1 MLELN
6 LQEIVKAT
14 KGALLKE
21 ADVKEIK
28 AVSTDTRK
36 IEEGTMF
43 IALKGENFNGNNY
56 VLDAFNKG
64 AKIAIVD
71 EVKCDLNELKE
82 DVALIKVQ
90 NTGRALMDLAKFYR
104 EKLGLK
110 VVGITGSAGKTSTK
124 DLVAAVLSYK
134 YKVFKTKG
142 NFNNEIG
149 LPLMIL
155 ELDSTYDVAIL
166 EMGMRGLGQIKE
178 LAEIA
183 SPDLGI
189 ITNIGI
195 SHIEILKTRENILKA
210 KMEIATFFDKNN
222 TLVVCGNDDFLG
234 ALPEA
239 EYKIVKTGV
248 GENFKIGAKNI
259 ALEELSSKFTVYDGE
274 KEEEFSLDMPGE
286 HNISNLMLGI
296 AIAKELGV
304 SFEEMKRGL
313 KNIEAT
319 SMRLELIKKDGFS
332 ILNDCYNS
340 SPVAV
345 KSAIDV
351 MKNIEGKRRIA
362 VLGTMRE
369 LGHKSEEAHEE
380 IGKYA
385 KENGIEKVLCFG
397 DFSENIKEGYGEGC
411 TVYENKEELIKDL
424 LNIICDGDI
433 ILVKASRSLKFEEIT
448 KALLEKQM
456 ELRR

>member
-351 MKNIEGKRRIA
+351 IKNIEGKRRIA

-448 KALLEKQM
+448 KALLEK
-456 ELRR
+456 

>member
-56 VLDAFNKG
+56 VLEAFNKG

-82 DVALIKVQ
+82 DVALIKVE

-124 DLVAAVLSYK
+124 DLVAAVLSDK

-385 KENGIEKVLCFG
+385 KENGIEKVLCLG

-424 LNIICDGDI
+424 LNIICEGDI

-448 KALLEKQM
+448 KALLEK
-456 ELRR
+456 

>member
-56 VLDAFNKG
+56 VLEAFNKG

-124 DLVAAVLSYK
+124 DLVAAVLSDK

-234 ALPEA
+234 VLPEA

-448 KALLEKQM
+448 KALLEK
-456 ELRR
+456 

>member
-90 NTGRALMDLAKFYR
+90 DTGRALMDLAKFYR

-124 DLVAAVLSYK
+124 DLVAAVLSDK

-239 EYKIVKTGV
+239 QYKIVKTGV
-248 GENFKIGAKNI
+248 GENFEIGAKNI

-369 LGHKSEEAHEE
+369 LGHKSEEAHME

-411 TVYENKEELIKDL
+411 TVYENKEELINDL
-424 LNIICDGDI
+424 LNIICEGDI

-448 KALLEKQM
+448 KALLEK
-456 ELRR
+456 

>member
-56 VLDAFNKG
+56 VLEAFNKG

-82 DVALIKVQ
+82 DVALIKVE

-124 DLVAAVLSYK
+124 DLVAAVLSDK

-411 TVYENKEELIKDL
+411 TVYENKKELIKDL

-448 KALLEKQM
+448 KALLEK
-456 ELRR
+456 

>member
-124 DLVAAVLSYK
+124 DLVAAVLSDK

-385 KENGIEKVLCFG
+385 KENGIEKVLCLG

-448 KALLEKQM
+448 KALLEK
-456 ELRR
+456 

>member
-274 KEEEFSLDMPGE
+274 KEEEFSLDMPEE

-313 KNIEAT
+313 KNLEAT

-448 KALLEKQM
+448 KALLEK
-456 ELRR
+456 

>member
-14 KGALLKE
+14 KGVLLKE

-56 VLDAFNKG
+56 VLEAFNKG

-124 DLVAAVLSYK
+124 DLVAAVLSDK

-304 SFEEMKRGL
+304 SFEEMKSGL

-397 DFSENIKEGYGEGC
+397 NFSENIKEGYGEGC

-448 KALLEKQM
+448 KALLEK
-456 ELRR
+456 

>member
-43 IALKGENFNGNNY
+43 IALKGEIFNGNNY
-56 VLDAFNKG
+56 VLDAFDKG

-82 DVALIKVQ
+82 DVTLIKVE

-124 DLVAAVLSYK
+124 DLVAAVLSDK

-234 ALPEA
+234 ALPSA

-313 KNIEAT
+313 NNIEAT

-351 MKNIEGKRRIA
+351 IKNIEGKRRIA

-411 TVYENKEELIKDL
+411 TVYKNKEELINDL
-424 LNIICDGDI
+424 LNIICEGDI

-448 KALLEKQM
+448 KALLEK
-456 ELRR
+456 

>member
-124 DLVAAVLSYK
+124 DLVAAVLSDK

-234 ALPEA
+234 ALPSA
-239 EYKIVKTGV
+239 GYKIVKTGV

-448 KALLEKQM
+448 KALLEK
-456 ELRR
+456 

>member
-82 DVALIKVQ
+82 DVALIKVK

-124 DLVAAVLSYK
+124 DLVAAVLSDK

-239 EYKIVKTGV
+239 KYKIVKTGV
-248 GENFKIGAKNI
+248 GENFEIGAKNI

-319 SMRLELIKKDGFS
+319 SMRLELIKKEGFS

-369 LGHKSEEAHEE
+369 LGHKSEEAHME

-424 LNIICDGDI
+424 LNIICEGDI
-433 ILVKASRSLKFEEIT
+433 ILIKASRSLKFEEIT
-448 KALLEKQM
+448 KALLEK
-456 ELRR
+456 

>member
-36 IEEGTMF
+36 IEEGTIF
-43 IALKGENFNGNNY
+43 IALKGEKFNGNNY

-124 DLVAAVLSYK
+124 DLVAAVLSDK

-239 EYKIVKTGV
+239 QYKIVKTGV
-248 GENFKIGAKNI
+248 GENFEIGAKNI

-369 LGHKSEEAHEE
+369 LGHKSEEAHME

-424 LNIICDGDI
+424 LNIICEGDI

-448 KALLEKQM
+448 KALLEK
-456 ELRR
+456 

>member
-124 DLVAAVLSYK
+124 DLVAAVLSDK

-239 EYKIVKTGV
+239 QYKIVKTGV
-248 GENFKIGAKNI
+248 GENFEIGAKNI

-369 LGHKSEEAHEE
+369 LGHKSEEAHKE

-424 LNIICDGDI
+424 LNIICEGDI

-448 KALLEKQM
+448 KALLEK
-456 ELRR
+456 

>member
-28 AVSTDTRK
+28 VVSTDTRK

-124 DLVAAVLSYK
+124 DLVAAVLSDK

-248 GENFKIGAKNI
+248 GENFEIGAKNI

-313 KNIEAT
+313 NNIEAT

-411 TVYENKEELIKDL
+411 TVYKNKEELINDL
-424 LNIICDGDI
+424 LNIICEGDI

-448 KALLEKQM
+448 KALLEK
-456 ELRR
+456 

>member
-56 VLDAFNKG
+56 VLEAFNKG

-124 DLVAAVLSYK
+124 DLVAAVLSDK

-274 KEEEFSLDMPGE
+274 KEEKFSLDMPGE

-397 DFSENIKEGYGEGC
+397 DFSENIKEGYREGC

-448 KALLEKQM
+448 KALLEK
-456 ELRR
+456 

>member
-124 DLVAAVLSYK
+124 DLVAAVLSDK

-411 TVYENKEELIKDL
+411 TVYENKKELIKDL

-448 KALLEKQM
+448 KALLEK
-456 ELRR
+456 

>member
-124 DLVAAVLSYK
+124 DLVAAVLSDK

-166 EMGMRGLGQIKE
+166 EMGMRGLGQIRE

-248 GENFKIGAKNI
+248 GENFEIGAKNI

-424 LNIICDGDI
+424 LNIICEGDI

-448 KALLEKQM
+448 KALLEK
-456 ELRR
+456 

>member
-56 VLDAFNKG
+56 VLEAFNKG

-124 DLVAAVLSYK
+124 DLVAAVLSDK

-234 ALPEA
+234 SLPEA

-448 KALLEKQM
+448 KALLEK
-456 ELRR
+456 

>member
-14 KGALLKE
+14 KGVLLKE

-56 VLDAFNKG
+56 VLEAFNKG

-124 DLVAAVLSYK
+124 DLVAAVLSDK

-234 ALPEA
+234 SLPSA

-313 KNIEAT
+313 NNIEAT

-424 LNIICDGDI
+424 LNIICEGDI

-448 KALLEKQM
+448 KALLEK
-456 ELRR
+456 

>member
-21 ADVKEIK
+21 AYVKEIK

-56 VLDAFNKG
+56 VLEAFNKG

-82 DVALIKVQ
+82 YVALIKVQ
-90 NTGRALMDLAKFYR
+90 NTRRALMDLAKFYR

-124 DLVAAVLSYK
+124 DLVAAVLSDK

-183 SPDLGI
+183 SPDFGI

-234 ALPEA
+234 ALPNA

-380 IGKYA
+380 IGKYS

-397 DFSENIKEGYGEGC
+397 DFSKNIKEGYGEGC

-448 KALLEKQM
+448 KALLEK
-456 ELRR
+456 

>member
-28 AVSTDTRK
+28 AISTDTRK

-124 DLVAAVLSYK
+124 DLVAAVLSDK

-234 ALPEA
+234 ALPSD

-248 GENFKIGAKNI
+248 GENFEIGAKNI
-259 ALEELSSKFTVYDGE
+259 ALEEISSKFTVYDGE

-286 HNISNLMLGI
+286 HNLSNLMLGI

-424 LNIICDGDI
+424 LNIICEGDI

-448 KALLEKQM
+448 KALLEK
-456 ELRR
+456 

>member
-56 VLDAFNKG
+56 VLEAFNKG

-82 DVALIKVQ
+82 DVVLIKVQ

-110 VVGITGSAGKTSTK
+110 VVGITGSAGKNSTK
-124 DLVAAVLSYK
+124 DLVAAVLSDK

-239 EYKIVKTGV
+239 KYKIVKTGV

-424 LNIICDGDI
+424 LNIICEGDI

-448 KALLEKQM
+448 KALLEK
-456 ELRR
+456 

>member
-14 KGALLKE
+14 KGTLLKE
-21 ADVKEIK
+21 SDVKEIK

-36 IEEGTMF
+36 IEDGTLF

-56 VLDAFNKG
+56 VLEAFNKG

-71 EVKCDLNELKE
+71 EVKCDINELK
-82 DVALIKVQ
+82 DGVSLIKVED
-90 NTGRALMDLAKFYR
+90 TRRALMDLAKFYR

-124 DLVAAVLSYK
+124 DLVAAVLSDK

-166 EMGMRGLGQIKE
+166 EMGMRGLGQIRE

-210 KMEIATFFDKNN
+210 KMEISTFFDKNN

-234 ALPEA
+234 VLPEA

-248 GENFKIGAKNI
+248 GEDFEIGARNI
-259 ALEELSSKFTVYDGE
+259 ALEELSSTFTVYDGE
-274 KEEEFSLDMPGE
+274 KEEEFSLDMPGK

-296 AIAKELGV
+296 AIAKELGL

-313 KNIEAT
+313 NNIEAT

-345 KSAIDV
+345 KSSIDV

-385 KENGIEKVLCFG
+385 KENGIDEILCFG
-397 DFSENIKEGYGEGC
+397 EFSENIKDGYGKEC
-411 TVYENKEELIKDL
+411 TVYPNKEALIRTL
-424 LNIICDGDI
+424 LNIICEGDI

-448 KALLEKQM
+448 KALLEK
-456 ELRR
+456 

>member
-124 DLVAAVLSYK
+124 DLVAAVLSDK

-239 EYKIVKTGV
+239 QYKIVKTGV
-248 GENFKIGAKNI
+248 GENFEIGAKNI

-369 LGHKSEEAHEE
+369 LGHKSEEAHKE

-411 TVYENKEELIKDL
+411 TVYENKEGLIKDL
-424 LNIICDGDI
+424 LNIICEGDI

-448 KALLEKQM
+448 KALLEK
-456 ELRR
+456 

>member
-21 ADVKEIK
+21 AYVKEIK
-28 AVSTDTRK
+28 DVSTDTRK

-56 VLDAFNKG
+56 VLEAFNKG

-90 NTGRALMDLAKFYR
+90 NTRRALMDLAKFYR

-124 DLVAAVLSYK
+124 DLVAAVLSDK

-183 SPDLGI
+183 SPDFGI

-234 ALPEA
+234 ALPNA

-380 IGKYA
+380 IGKYS

-397 DFSENIKEGYGEGC
+397 DFSKNIKEGYGEGC

-448 KALLEKQM
+448 KALLEK
-456 ELRR
+456 

>member
-56 VLDAFNKG
+56 VLEAFNKG

-82 DVALIKVQ
+82 DVALIKVE

-124 DLVAAVLSYK
+124 DLVAAVLSDK

-385 KENGIEKVLCFG
+385 KENGIE
-397 DFSENIKEGYGEGC
+397 
-411 TVYENKEELIKDL
+411 
-424 LNIICDGDI
+424 
-433 ILVKASRSLKFEEIT
+433 
-448 KALLEKQM
+448 
-456 ELRR
+456 

>member
-21 ADVKEIK
+21 AYVKEIK
-28 AVSTDTRK
+28 DVSTDTRK

-56 VLDAFNKG
+56 VLEAFNKG

-90 NTGRALMDLAKFYR
+90 NTRRALMDLAKFYR

-124 DLVAAVLSYK
+124 DLVAAVLSDK

-234 ALPEA
+234 ALPNA

-380 IGKYA
+380 IGKYS

-448 KALLEKQM
+448 KALLEK
-456 ELRR
+456 

>member
-43 IALKGENFNGNNY
+43 IALKGEIFNGNNY
-56 VLDAFNKG
+56 VLDAFDKG

-124 DLVAAVLSYK
+124 DLVAAVLSDK

-248 GENFKIGAKNI
+248 EENFKIGAKNI

-448 KALLEKQM
+448 KALLEK
-456 ELRR
+456 

>member
-82 DVALIKVQ
+82 DVALIKVE

-124 DLVAAVLSYK
+124 DLVAAVLSDK

-166 EMGMRGLGQIKE
+166 EMGMRGLGQIRE

-248 GENFKIGAKNI
+248 GENFEIGAKNI

-313 KNIEAT
+313 NNIEAT

-411 TVYENKEELIKDL
+411 TVYKNKEELINDL
-424 LNIICDGDI
+424 LNIICEGDI

-448 KALLEKQM
+448 KALLEK
-456 ELRR
+456 

>member
-296 AIAKELGV
+296 AIAKELCV

-448 KALLEKQM
+448 KALLEK
-456 ELRR
+456 

>member
-274 KEEEFSLDMPGE
+274 KEEFSLDMPGE

-448 KALLEKQM
+448 KALLEK
-456 ELRR
+456 

>member
-82 DVALIKVQ
+82 DVALIKVKD
-90 NTGRALMDLAKFYR
+90 TGRALMDLAKFYR

-124 DLVAAVLSYK
+124 DLVAAVLSDK

-210 KMEIATFFDKNN
+210 KMEVATFFDKNN

-239 EYKIVKTGV
+239 QYKIVKTGV
-248 GENFKIGAKNI
+248 GENFEIGAKNI

-304 SFEEMKRGL
+304 SFEEMKKGL

-369 LGHKSEEAHEE
+369 LGHKSEEAHME

-424 LNIICDGDI
+424 LNIICEGDI

-448 KALLEKQM
+448 KALLEK
-456 ELRR
+456 

>member
-222 TLVVCGNDDFLG
+222 ILVVCGNDDFLG

-448 KALLEKQM
+448 KALLEK
-456 ELRR
+456 

>member
-21 ADVKEIK
+21 AYVKEIK

-56 VLDAFNKG
+56 VLEAFNKG

-90 NTGRALMDLAKFYR
+90 NTRRALMDLAKFYR

-124 DLVAAVLSYK
+124 DLVAAVLSDK

-234 ALPEA
+234 ALPNA

-448 KALLEKQM
+448 KALLEK
-456 ELRR
+456 

>member
-14 KGALLKE
+14 KGVLLKE

-124 DLVAAVLSYK
+124 DLVAAVLSDK

-239 EYKIVKTGV
+239 QYKIVKTGV
-248 GENFKIGAKNI
+248 GENFEIGAKNI

-304 SFEEMKRGL
+304 SFEEMKKGL

-369 LGHKSEEAHEE
+369 LGHKSEEAHME

-424 LNIICDGDI
+424 LNIICEGDI

-448 KALLEKQM
+448 KALLEK
-456 ELRR
+456 

>member
-82 DVALIKVQ
+82 DVALIKVE

-124 DLVAAVLSYK
+124 DLVAAVLSDK

-166 EMGMRGLGQIKE
+166 EMGMRGLGQIRE

-248 GENFKIGAKNI
+248 GENFEIGAKNI

-397 DFSENIKEGYGEGC
+397 DFSENIKEEYGEGC
-411 TVYENKEELIKDL
+411 TVYKNKEELINDL
-424 LNIICDGDI
+424 LNIICEGDI

-448 KALLEKQM
+448 KALLEK
-456 ELRR
+456 

>member
-28 AVSTDTRK
+28 AVSKDTRK

-56 VLDAFNKG
+56 VLEAFNKG

-82 DVALIKVQ
+82 DMALIKVQ

-124 DLVAAVLSYK
+124 DLVAAVLSDK

-448 KALLEKQM
+448 KALLEK
-456 ELRR
+456 